1 MDRRVNPRL
10 HRLKQQAAK
19 RDDLSVKEGREVMTL
34 FTDFARGFLARA
46 GSLQRLGREGERM
59 VFQHQRP
66 WAWVDTYRDLQ
77 HLNHLRAS
85 NQAFC
90 KVWA

>member
-1 MDRRVNPRL
+1 MNPRL
-10 HRLKQQAAK
+10 RRLKQLAAK
-19 RDDLSVKEGREVMTL
+19 RNGLSVEEVREVMTL
-34 FTDFARGFLARA
+34 FTDFARDFLARA
-46 GSLQRLGREGERM
+46 GSLQRLAREGERM

-85 NQAFC
+85 NQAFW